1 MAFDFIDIKTYLQN
15 KSENIFLKGFWY
27 SIIVSVLVIYK
38 LFVLFGGNFVKVN
51 NKRYILIIGILLVLA
66 GAIIGNYVQQN
77 KDDVKT
83 KLKKFI
89 DRM

>member
-1 MAFDFIDIKTYLQN
+1 MEDFK
-15 KSENIFLKGFWY
+15 KF
-27 SIIVSVLVIYK
+27 
-38 LFVLFGGNFVKVN
+38 
-51 NKRYILIIGILLVLA
+51 IGQYR
-66 GAIIGNYVQQN
+66 GAIIGIIVAIVILATRLYALIVGILLILAGAFIGNYIQQN

>member
-1 MAFDFIDIKTYLQN
+1 MDDFK
-15 KSENIFLKGFWY
+15 K
-27 SIIVSVLVIYK
+27 IISQY
-38 LFVLFGGNFVKVN
+38 
-51 NKRYILIIGILLVLA
+51 R
-66 GAIIGNYVQQN
+66 GAIIGVIVSIVILATRLYNLIVGILLILAGAFIGNYIQQN

>member
-1 MAFDFIDIKTYLQN
+1 MNDFKKFISQYR
-15 KSENIFLKGFWY
+15 GA
-27 SIIVSVLVIYK
+27 
-38 LFVLFGGNFVKVN
+38 
-51 NKRYILIIGILLVLA
+51 IIGIIVAIVILATRLYNLIVGVLLILA
-66 GAIIGNYVQQN
+66 GAFIGNYVQQN

>member
-1 MAFDFIDIKTYLQN
+1 MDDFKKFINQY
-15 KSENIFLKGFWY
+15 KGA
-27 SIIVSVLVIYK
+27 IIGIIIAIVLLATRLYDV
-38 LFVLFGGNFVKVN
+38 
-51 NKRYILIIGILLVLA
+51 IIGILLILA

-77 KDDVKT
+77 KDDVKA

>member
-1 MAFDFIDIKTYLQN
+1 MDDFKKFISQYR
-15 KSENIFLKGFWY
+15 GA
-27 SIIVSVLVIYK
+27 IIGVIVAIVILATK
-38 LFVLFGGNFVKVN
+38 LYN
-51 NKRYILIIGILLVLA
+51 LIVGILLVLA
-66 GAIIGNYVQQN
+66 GAFIGNYVQQN